1 MPSALLSQTMIECI
15 LSKDKERLTG
25 EGCIYD
31 LSFSSPTI
39 SQPEHLHP
47 GDYVKLRLWLPEES
61 VCVFIELAEV
71 QWVKN
76 HWINVEVLSASPGDQ
91 ARLRKFTSIEDQ
103 CSPSSRRKSERIL
116 IHA

>member
-1 MPSALLSQTMIECI
+1 MPSALLSQTVIECI
-15 LSKDKERLTG
+15 LSHNDEGLTG

-31 LSFSSPTI
+31 LSSSSPTI

-47 GDYVKLRLWLPEES
+47 GDYVKLRLWLLDENI
-61 VCVFIELAEV
+61 CVFIELAEV
-71 QWVKN
+71 QWIKN

-91 ARLRKFTSIEDQ
+91 ARLRKFASVEDQ

>member
-15 LSKDKERLTG
+15 LSKDKEGLTG

-31 LSFSSPTI
+31 LSSSPLTI

-47 GDYVKLRLWLPEES
+47 GDYVKLRLWLLDENI
-61 VCVFIELAEV
+61 CVFIELAEV
-71 QWVKN
+71 QWIKN

-91 ARLRKFTSIEDQ
+91 ARLRKFASVEDQ

>member
-15 LSKDKERLTG
+15 LSHNDEGLTG

-31 LSFSSPTI
+31 LTSASPTTL
-39 SQPEHLHP
+39 QPEHLDP
-47 GDYVKLRLWLPEES
+47 GDYVKLRLWLPEENG
-61 VCVFIELAEV
+61 CVFIELAEV
-71 QWVKN
+71 QWIKN

-91 ARLRKFTSIEDQ
+91 ARLRKFASVGDQ
-103 CSPSSRRKSERIL
+103 SSPSSRKKTERIL